1 VAVPAPVLRGERLLL
16 RPVTEDD
23 AARLL
28 QILHEPEVARWW
40 GVFDAKR
47 VREDLI
53 DPPDETVFAVELDR
67 ELIGAVNV
75 YEEPT
80 PEYRHASL
88 DIFLAPDRHGQGLGT
103 EALLVVA
110 RYLVDERGH
119 HRLTIDPAADNDRA
133 IRVYERLG
141 FRPVGV
147 MRDYERGADGTWH
160 DGLLMDVLAGELRDA

>member
-1 VAVPAPVLRGERLLL
+1 LASEPAPVLRGERVLL
-16 RPVTEDD
+16 RPVAEDD

-40 GVFDAKR
+40 GAFDAKR

-53 DPPDETVFAVELDR
+53 EPPDETVFAVELDG

-80 PEYRHASL
+80 LEYRHASL
-88 DIFLAPDRHGQGLGT
+88 DIFLTVERHGQGLGS
-103 EALLVVA
+103 EALRLVA
-110 RYLVDERGH
+110 RYLFDERGH
-119 HRLTIDPAADNDRA
+119 HRLTIDPAADNERA
-133 IRVYERLG
+133 IHVYERLG
-141 FRPVGV
+141 FSAVGI

-160 DGLLMDVLAGELRDA
+160 DGLLMDVLAGELR